1 MSVAAVGDSC
11 SGVFTQVLYS
21 YIAFFTGG
29 FGIVEIV
36 DDSNLLLVVGGG
48 KRPFMSPNKVILWD
62 DAKARFV
69 GELEVASKILNVR
82 ATKSEY
88 SHDRLFTSFVVV
100 TINNV
105 YVYNR
110 ETLRLTAEYSTG
122 ENPLGIV
129 ATNKRC
135 IVFPDQD
142 RGSITV
148 IVPPLP
154 CVHHRATKL
163 ESFI

>member
-1 MSVAAVGDSC
+1 M
-11 SGVFTQVLYS
+11 
-21 YIAFFTGG
+21 
-29 FGIVEIV
+29 EIV
-36 DDSNLLLVVGGG
+36 DNSNLLLVVGGG

-69 GELEVASKILNVR
+69 GELEVTSKILSVR

-88 SHDRLFTSFVVV
+88 LFGSLFTSFVVV

-110 ETLRLTAEYSTG
+110 ETLRLTAEYATG

-148 IVPPLP
+148 IVSSFPS
-154 CVHHRATKL
+154 VHPRATRL
-163 ESFI
+163 ESCI